1 MGISSQS
8 SASVALGFPVPN
20 WFALFVGNLSN
31 HAYNPICRT
40 ARTSGPSSTISAGH
54 RQNIRVLNISGAG
67 KLHPL
72 PVFIRDSFDAIVLIE
87 WETSKQ
93 LIIIVSDFVFF
104 FFICP
109 SHYLVGSHIC
119 FPCGMPPT
127 DRPPRSGQVPRSN
140 LRWVP
145 RYFSFDS
152 LFSPSSHHPSSRRT
166 LYLLAFSAPAHQVI
180 VRGIIKFDDFITVSS
195 SDGPPRPT
203 NTFSFLRERALQLL
217 CTVRDNS
224 STVVVN
230 LSGK

>member
-8 SASVALGFPVPN
+8 SASVSLGFPVPN

-104 FFICP
+104 FHLPFTLFGGV
-109 SHYLVGSHIC
+109 SYLFSLRHA
-119 FPCGMPPT
+119 T
-127 DRPPRSGQVPRSN
+127 DRPTAKKWP
-140 LRWVP
+140 
-145 RYFSFDS
+145 
-152 LFSPSSHHPSSRRT
+152 SP
-166 LYLLAFSAPAHQVI
+166 
-180 VRGIIKFDDFITVSS
+180 
-195 SDGPPRPT
+195 
-203 NTFSFLRERALQLL
+203 ALK
-217 CTVRDNS
+217 
-224 STVVVN
+224 STVGPAV
-230 LSGK
+230 L